1 MPLDAPNTGQIVYDP
16 RGVVETTPIPLGKR
30 KEDLNGLRLG
40 VLSNKKWNGNK
51 LLRKTQAILE
61 AEFEFADVHFYEKES
76 FSKNA
81 NPALLGEIIADND
94 IVPVSYTHLTLPTI
108 LLV

>member
-1 MPLDAPNTGQIVYDP
+1 MPLDKPNSGHVVYDP
-16 RGVVETTPIPLGKR
+16 RGIVQATAIPLGKR
-30 KEDLNGLRLG
+30 VEDLNGLRLG

-61 AEFEFADVHFYEKES
+61 DEFDFAEVHFYEKES

-81 NPALLGEIIADND
+81 DPGLLGDIIAEND
-94 IVPVSYTHLTLPTI
+94 VVLTAI
-108 LLV
+108 GD

>member
-1 MPLDAPNTGQIVYDP
+1 MPLDAPKTGQIVFDP
-16 RGVVETTPIPLGKR
+16 RGIVETTPIPLGKR
-30 KEDLNGLRLG
+30 VTDLNGLRLG

-61 AEFEFADVHFYEKES
+61 DEFDFADVRFYEKES

-81 NPALLGEIIADND
+81 DPGLLGDIISEND
-94 IVPVSYTHLTLPTI
+94 IVLTAI
-108 LLV
+108 GD